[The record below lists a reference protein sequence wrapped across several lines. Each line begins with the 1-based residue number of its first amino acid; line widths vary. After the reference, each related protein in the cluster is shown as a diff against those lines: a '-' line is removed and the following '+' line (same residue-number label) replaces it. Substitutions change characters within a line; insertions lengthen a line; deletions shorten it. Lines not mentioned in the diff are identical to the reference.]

1 MTKTGSRPGSSD
13 PSQGTPVD
21 DALVELAA
29 SLADAA
35 AKVVM
40 WYFRS
45 PLTVE
50 SKPDK
55 SPITAA
61 DREAEAAMRAL
72 IEDAYP
78 AHGIIGEEIEDRLAG
93 AEYVWVLDPIDGT
106 QSFVT
111 GKPLFGT
118 LIALM
123 RNGEPI
129 LGVMDMP
136 AIGERWVGVG
146 GRETT
151 FNGEP
156 VHVRACK
163 DLAQTWLYATSPH
176 MFGDENFPAFERL
189 RQKTWRAVYGAECM
203 AYGLLANG
211 TIDLVC
217 EGTMKLYDYAALVP
231 IVEGAGGV
239 ITDWRGQALGM
250 EGDGTVLA
258 AGDARIHAAAVQVLA
273 GANTKER

>member
-1 MTKTGSRPGSSD
+1 MTGPATPGAGAFAFAD
-13 PSQGTPVD
+13 VAGR
-21 DALVELAA
+21 
-29 SLADAA
+29 LADAA
-35 AKVVM
+35 ARIAMK
-40 WYFRS
+40 YFRRDLAVDDKTDLS
-45 PLTVE
+45 PVT
-50 SKPDK
+50 S
-55 SPITAA
+55 A
-61 DREAEAAMRAL
+61 DREAEAAMRDILGAAFP
-72 IEDAYP
+72 E
-78 AHGIIGEEIEDRLAG
+78 HGIYGEELGKVRID

-239 ITDWRGQALGM
+239 ITDWQGQALGM

-273 GANTKER
+273 GGNTKER